1 MEQLIKSRSRRKRKT
16 YKPKKFE
23 DNILSKQ
30 WLSGVLQDLKIVG
43 VTWIYDEVTMLN
55 VCKYL
60 DSRIKYSVEKRDDYW
75 IFYKER

>member
-1 MEQLIKSRSRRKRKT
+1 MEQLIKTRRKN

-23 DNILSKQ
+23 DNILSRQ

-60 DSRIKYSVEKRDDYW
+60 DSRINYSVEKRDDYW